1 MMGVIV
7 LSPFA
12 IYNITESRQYLSI
25 VFIGSALER
34 KRIILRVVELGAIKE
49 FCLPQVG
56 DTFPL
61 L

>member
-12 IYNITESRQYLSI
+12 IYNETESRQYLSI
-25 VFIGSALER
+25 IFTGSALEG

-49 FCLPQVG
+49 FGLPQVG